1 MAFKIIIKPLARFD
15 LDEAILWYENE
26 LSGLG
31 NRFYQAFIDAL
42 ERISKDPEA
51 FMEIS
56 ADVRRIVIKKF
67 PYKVFYTIS
76 ENKIFIIGIMH
87 AKRSSGFL
95 ENRLNEGLK

>member
-1 MAFKIIIKPLARFD
+1 MAFEIIIKPLARID

-42 ERISKDPEA
+42 ERISKYPEA

-56 ADVRRIVIKKF
+56 PDVKMIVIKKF
-67 PYKVFYTIS
+67 PYKF
-76 ENKIFIIGIMH
+76 FIQSQKTKFPNWNNACK
-87 AKRSSGFL
+87 AKSWVY
-95 ENRLNEGLK
+95 